1 MTGLTGVFTQVA
13 AGGNFS
19 LALRSDGTVWAWGQ
33 NDHGQL
39 GRGTVSDHEAT
50 PARVAVLNGVT
61 EISAGRDFGLALR
74 SDGIVFAWGDNGR
87 GQLGNGST
95 ALISGPVQVAN
106 LNNATQVAAGVSFS
120 LAVHTVF
127 GFAGQ
132 TS

>member
-1 MTGLTGVFTQVA
+1 M
-13 AGGNFS
+13 
-19 LALRSDGTVWAWGQ
+19 
-33 NDHGQL
+33 
-39 GRGTVSDHEAT
+39 
-50 PARVAVLNGVT
+50 AVLNGVT
-61 EISAGRDFGLALR
+61 EISAGRDFGLPLR
-74 SDGIVFAWGDNGR
+74 SDGIVFAWGDNGL

-120 LAVHTVF
+120 FAVHTVF

>member
-1 MTGLTGVFTQVA
+1 
-13 AGGNFS
+13 
-19 LALRSDGTVWAWGQ
+19 
-33 NDHGQL
+33 
-39 GRGTVSDHEAT
+39 
-50 PARVAVLNGVT
+50 VAVLNGVT
-61 EISAGRDFGLALR
+61 AISAGRDFGLALR
-74 SDGIVFAWGDNGR
+74 SDGIVFAWADNGR